1 MGNIRVV
8 QIFAF
13 FEGRAVNAKIKT
25 GRNSHAPVFHMQ
37 SLWWVWFLSIETRIL
52 KISSE
57 GLSSHSAKIYTLENF
72 PLYCCVCTIEYN
84 YMAIINVLPPLVGF
98 MSVDDLYKIFP
109 SFVTQFVTL
118 MQRFEVVLLLDSRR
132 MLIPSLLPT
141 LEADSIVVFIRSV
154 SHSLLDKRLTRSISS
169 ESEEDQNPVSQ
180 EVPHAPLCQTPYPI
194 VSRYYVLSFVPK
206 GFFTRVIARL
216 MSKDIMDHL
225 HESLLRSRLEE
236 NHLLNAPHWRCWRD
250 GISIIWNH
258 MEIFRIAPVNYPLIG
273 MHTTV
278 LLSNTGGQEVQTL
291 NGVEIKV
298 AILPEELVNTCSM
311 IPNVDVAQECYK
323 GRCIASWLLHQ
334 AVTVIDSVFE
344 DWYEAFSKKKGF
356 ELSTI
361 SSGSPCT
368 TCFRAMQTAEVLAT
382 TTPLQRRHSTF
393 SKSYDVIK
401 RWSVDEKTMYLFS
414 SMYCSLAL
422 EKGVCLCCP
431 THGDIKVAEVAPDLV
446 IACIIAYC

>member
-1 MGNIRVV
+1 M
-8 QIFAF
+8 
-13 FEGRAVNAKIKT
+13 
-25 GRNSHAPVFHMQ
+25 P
-37 SLWWVWFLSIETRIL
+37 
-52 KISSE
+52 
-57 GLSSHSAKIYTLENF
+57 
-72 PLYCCVCTIEYN
+72 
-84 YMAIINVLPPLVGF
+84 IINLLPLPLVGF

-154 SHSLLDKRLTRSISS
+154 SHSLLDKRLTRLTSS
-169 ESEEDQNPVSQ
+169 ESEEDHNPVSQ

-278 LLSNTGGQEVQTL
+278 LLSNTGRQEVQTL

-311 IPNVDVAQECYK
+311 IPNVDVAEECYK

-414 SMYCSLAL
+414 SMFCSLAL

-446 IACIIAYC
+446 IAYYNYNLLLETQL